1 MFDVLFYRDKDGNEP
16 IKEYIQELAQ
26 KGLTS
31 KNERIQATK
40 IISFMKRLEAHGTR
54 VGFPTVRHIED
65 DIWELRPLDHRIFF
79 FYWKDNNFV
88 MLHHFIKTTK
98 KTPPLEI
105 EQAKRNL
112 AEHLERSKNDEKNK

>member
-1 MFDVLFYRDKDGNEP
+1 
-16 IKEYIQELAQ
+16 
-26 KGLTS
+26 
-31 KNERIQATK
+31 
-40 IISFMKRLEAHGTR
+40 MKRLEAHGTR